1 MGLPRLQLFEF
12 NDHPAA
18 PQIMKDAIIESLSTT
33 LRKGRMLDGLLPH
46 FRDFLSR
53 CDTHR
58 VLDLCAGAGGPGT
71 ILLESLQRAGCD
83 DVELLLTDLQPQLE
97 TWRELRSEHGES
109 LDFVADPVDATAIP
123 KALSDG
129 RVRVIINALH
139 HFPPGLVQG
148 IFDDAIRSEAPIFIA
163 EGFRRDPRGF
173 LSFLIP
179 GVPVL
184 LSHPVRAK
192 RGGLRAAA
200 MMPALVLAS
209 IWDGF
214 VSTMRIYEES
224 DLRAFV
230 KDCPP
235 GWQWT
240 FCEYPA
246 PWRGTGV
253 LFCGV
258 PPTSVE
264 APEGL

>member
-1 MGLPRLQLFEF
+1 
-12 NDHPAA
+12 
-18 PQIMKDAIIESLSTT
+18 
-33 LRKGRMLDGLLPH
+33 
-46 FRDFLSR
+46 
-53 CDTHR
+53 
-58 VLDLCAGAGGPGT
+58 
-71 ILLESLQRAGCD
+71 
-83 DVELLLTDLQPQLE
+83 LQPQLE
-97 TWRELRSEHGES
+97 TWRELRSEHGEN

-163 EGFRRDPRGF
+163 ESFRRDPRGF

-224 DLRAFV
+224 DLRVFV

-240 FCEYPA
+240 FCEYPV